1 MKVVFMGTP
10 DFAVNILKAIINS
23 PHEVTAVVTQE
34 DKPKGRGKELAFT
47 PVKQCA
53 LEAGIPVFQPRRIK
67 APEAV
72 EQLKAFEADIFV
84 VAAFG
89 QILSKEILEMPRF
102 GCINVHASLLPKY
115 RGAAPIQWSIID
127 GEQESGVTI
136 MQMDEGLDTGDMLF
150 KSVVPITDTETGG
163 SLHDKLADA
172 GAKLCIEALHKIE
185 QGTVNPEKQ
194 QDADSCY
201 AKMLDKSMGLLHF
214 TKSAAELERLI
225 RGLNPWPST
234 YTTYH
239 GKTLKIWRAALTQ
252 RPVNGQP
259 GTVADVEEDAIY
271 INTGDVQLRIDEL
284 QLEGKK
290 RMSTKEFLLGRNV
303 LTGETLGI

>member
-1 MKVVFMGTP
+1 M
-10 DFAVNILKAIINS
+10 A
-23 PHEVTAVVTQE
+23 
-34 DKPKGRGKELAFT
+34 GK
-47 PVKQCA
+47 
-53 LEAGIPVFQPRRIK
+53 
-67 APEAV
+67 
-72 EQLKAFEADIFV
+72 
-84 VAAFG
+84 
-89 QILSKEILEMPRF
+89 
-102 GCINVHASLLPKY
+102 
-115 RGAAPIQWSIID
+115 
-127 GEQESGVTI
+127 QESGVTI